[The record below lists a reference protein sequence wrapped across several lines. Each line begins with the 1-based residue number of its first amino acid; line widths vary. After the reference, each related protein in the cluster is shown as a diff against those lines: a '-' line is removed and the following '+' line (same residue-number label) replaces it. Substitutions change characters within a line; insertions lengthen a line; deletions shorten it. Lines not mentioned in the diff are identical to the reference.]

1 MHLTHKLQPRASFA
15 LIYVFAGACVFF
27 TIVRLV
33 LVFAQGPEFARTF
46 LFDMSYSSNGAGFE
60 RRLFWTGLSG
70 VPLFALALVAPSL
83 DGWRFCRAFAACAA
97 LSVLT
102 AIFYASMHF
111 PWIEASGIVS
121 RVSYD
126 FRFIV
131 LNYWPT
137 SLSIVCY
144 AHIGIDRTIRC
155 LLSRRAK

>member
-70 VPLFALALVAPSL
+70 VPLFVLALIATSL
-83 DGWRFCRAFAACAA
+83 DGRRFCIAFSACVA
-97 LSVLT
+97 LSVLP
-102 AIFYASMHF
+102 AIFSTHPCTLPGLRHLALF
-111 PWIEASGIVS
+111 PVCPTISG
-121 RVSYD
+121 
-126 FRFIV
+126 
-131 LNYWPT
+131 
-137 SLSIVCY
+137 SLF
-144 AHIGIDRTIRC
+144 
-155 LLSRRAK
+155 

>member
-1 MHLTHKLQPRASFA
+1 MHLTHKLQPRASYA
-15 LIYVFAGACVFF
+15 LIYVFAVACVFF
-27 TIVRLV
+27 TIASLV
-33 LVFAQGPEFARTF
+33 LVIAQGPEFARTF

-83 DGWRFCRAFAACAA
+83 DGRSFCMSFVACVA
-97 LSVLT
+97 LSVLP
-102 AIFYASMHF
+102 AIFYASMYF

-126 FRFIV
+126 FRFFA
-131 LNYWPT
+131 LNNWPT

-144 AHIGIDRTIRC
+144 AHIGIDRIVRC
-155 LLSRRAK
+155 LLSRRTK

>member
-1 MHLTHKLQPRASFA
+1 MYLTHKLQPRASFA

-27 TIVRLV
+27 TIARLV

-70 VPLFALALVAPSL
+70 VPLFVLALIATSL
-83 DGWRFCRAFAACAA
+83 DGRRFCIAFSACVA
-97 LSVLT
+97 LSVLP
-102 AIFYASMHF
+102 AIFYASMYF

-121 RVSYD
+121 SVSYD

-144 AHIGIDRTIRC
+144 AHIGIDWIVRR